1 MNDTQNNINKFQ
13 DILNKGHNIYDNLN
27 CSFIENNL
35 NLMYRA
41 MWDFAFETKVLCAL
55 SCCIGFFGEISVYSF
70 LWVMH
75 LWKKG
80 DNINIYKSSNNKKKN
95 KNYKISPPKEMDD
108 ESNTE
113 LVNSKNNNK
122 YGDDDTD

>member
-1 MNDTQNNINKFQ
+1 
-13 DILNKGHNIYDNLN
+13 
-27 CSFIENNL
+27 
-35 NLMYRA
+35 MYRA

-75 LWKKG
+75 LWNKG
-80 DNINIYKSSNNKKKN
+80 DNNINIYKSSNNKKKN

-113 LVNSKNNNK
+113 LVNTKNNNK